1 MDRVRVTS
9 RGRSLT
15 LRVGTRL
22 VCQRPDS
29 ESQATKFSGFTL
41 VELLVVVALMLIL
54 IAITVATIDYGF
66 NSERVRSGARQL
78 QSALE
83 GARDR
88 AIFAKEPRGLRLLVD
103 SSEPRMVR
111 SLIYIGAEKNWSEG
125 QIQLERMDFEE
136 DANGNGQLDGGEDTN
151 SNGRLDGNGIADGPE
166 VLIVRG
172 DSTCGWST
180 LKDRG
185 FLGVYEDLNFNRQ
198 LDPGEDQN
206 GNGLLDLDAPRI
218 KIPANDNGLWYTVL
232 SHRLSP
238 TNQILQLVTPYR
250 DSGTTPVTSVIAFQT
265 SGPSTYLLELLPR
278 ILPDAQPILLPE
290 GVVIDLDAS
299 DIPTE
304 WRPTR
309 GEDTNGDGLL
319 TAGEDANGNG
329 VLNVGTYSGRMDI
342 MFSPQ
347 GVVTGSLAARGL
359 LHLYLGESKDVVKT
373 VDLGVWTST
382 STSGARRPPRYADAS
397 TPLVPGPG
405 PPSEDINN
413 NSNLD
418 SGEDKNGNGFLDPA
432 YGVFGREEGEIGQR
446 LLTTIFTQTGK
457 VSTHPVN
464 AVDGD
469 GDGFADAPFLF
480 ATQGEGQ
487 TQ

>member
-1 MDRVRVTS
+1 MNRVRVTS
-9 RGRSLT
+9 GDLRGR
-15 LRVGTRL
+15 VL
-22 VCQRPDS
+22 VVSGRRTYRGLIRPD
-29 ESQATKFSGFTL
+29 ESGHYERSGFTL

-54 IAITVATIDYGF
+54 ITITVVSIDYGF
-66 NSERVRSGARQL
+66 TSERIRSGARQL

-103 SSEPRMVR
+103 SSEPRMIR

-136 DANGNGQLDGGEDTN
+136 DVNGNGKLDPGEDSN
-151 SNGRLDGNGIADGPE
+151 MNGRLDGDGVADGPG

-218 KIPANDNGLWYTVL
+218 KIPANDNGLWYTVVT
-232 SHRLSP
+232 HRLSP

-250 DSGTTPVTSVIAFQT
+250 DSGTTPPGLTSVTAFQI

-299 DIPTE
+299 DIPSE

-309 GEDTNGDGLL
+309 GEDTNGNGLL
-319 TAGEDANGNG
+319 DGGEDTNGNG

-342 MFSPQ
+342 MFSPR

-359 LHLYLGESKDVVKT
+359 LHLYLAETKDVVKT
-373 VDLGVWTST
+373 VDLGVWTSV

-397 TPLVPGPG
+397 VPLVPGPG
-405 PPSEDINN
+405 SP
-413 NSNLD
+413 
-418 SGEDKNGNGFLDPA
+418 GV
-432 YGVFGREEGEIGQR
+432 YGVFGPEEGDIGQR

-464 AVDGD
+464 AVGD
-469 GDGFADAPFLF
+469 AFNNITGASGSDGFADAPFLF

-487 TQ
+487 AQ